1 MPNADL
7 KSHCFDF
14 QQKGHKSLVDTG
26 FPALSD
32 TMLDPRLFWLPAS
45 EAIMIGV
52 LVGAQREHAKN
63 SPNIGIREFVLC
75 SAAAAACGL
84 QHSPALSAVALFT
97 LILLLLAF
105 RFKNNGE
112 ESGFTTDLSM
122 LTVFCLSHI
131 CALSE
136 SENARAAVIGIAVA
150 VTFLL
155 ESKDKVRKFFSE
167 GLTREEFSGTLLF
180 LALVFIIYP
189 ILPEGNYGPYDGFS
203 PRDIWTFVILVSFV
217 SFGGY
222 FLEKYMGSSSGLK
235 VEAVLGG
242 IASTT
247 ATTLS
252 LSKEARENP
261 HKLNI
266 FWQAGTLANAIQFP
280 RLFAFLS
287 AISPQISA
295 DAAAPLLAAGAAGI
309 LMAFLI
315 PAKEIPQT
323 PNQSEGGPSAETEL
337 PADGDADA
345 DADAESKHKS
355 LVAKVE
361 AGSEG
366 SAAMAAA
373 KANFAPRKS
382 NSMKISAMQSLTD
395 SEAFKMRNPLTLG
408 PALKCGLVLAIVIF
422 INKVVVAKLGANGLI
437 WTSIIGGL
445 VDVDAIAVSAADLFR
460 GGQIVPDRAVGSVL
474 LAVCMNAV
482 FKTGIAYSS
491 GSPAFASKIAISF
504 SVMLAVAAIVLHF
517 L

>member
-1 MPNADL
+1 
-7 KSHCFDF
+7 
-14 QQKGHKSLVDTG
+14 
-26 FPALSD
+26 
-32 TMLDPRLFWLPAS
+32 MLDPRLFWLPAS

-84 QHSPALSAVALFT
+84 QHSPALSAVALVT
-97 LILLLLAF
+97 VVLLLLAF
-105 RFKNNGE
+105 RFRNNGE

-203 PRDIWTFVILVSFV
+203 PRDIWMFVILVSFV

-261 HKLNI
+261 HKLNT

-309 LMAFLI
+309 IMAFLI
-315 PAKEIPQT
+315 PAKETDKT
-323 PNQSEGGPSAETEL
+323 PPLENGQIEETTGESEQKSLLATTTEANKEAA
-337 PADGDADA
+337 PVSTSKADA
-345 DADAESKHKS
+345 AFS
-355 LVAKVE
+355 
-361 AGSEG
+361 
-366 SAAMAAA
+366 
-373 KANFAPRKS
+373 PRKS
-382 NSMKISAMQSLTD
+382 NTMKISAVQSLTD

-422 INKVVVAKLGANGLI
+422 INKVVVTTLGANGLI

-491 GSPAFASKIAISF
+491 GSPAFASKMAISF